1 MPLRENPRLYSE
13 NERYK
18 GKQNKIF
25 PILLIIKRILNS
37 NDQWKSLLKDL
48 ENTFQKYNG
57 YFNYRFMGFP
67 DDWKD
72 IL

>member
-1 MPLRENPRLYSE
+1 MPLKETPRLYSE

-37 NDQWKSLLKDL
+37 NDQWESLLKDL
-48 ENTFQKYNG
+48 ENTFNEYQG
-57 YFNYRFMGFP
+57 YFNYKFMGFP
-67 DDWKD
+67 PNWKD